1 VISVIQKRSA
11 VIAIFVTLLFCTV
24 SVSAMAQS
32 DIDEHRDCAYCGMD
46 RKAYGYSRMLIQ
58 YEDGSTVG
66 ICSLHCAVRELK
78 KNPGRTVKAILVADR
93 DTRML
98 IDAEQAVWVMG
109 GNKRGVMT
117 ERPKWA
123 FQTRAAADAFIA
135 KYGGTIV
142 SWKEALAAAQ
152 DEVARELR

>member
-1 VISVIQKRSA
+1 MIKKRSV
-11 VIAIFVTLLFCTV
+11 VIAIFVALLCWSVAV
-24 SVSAMAQS
+24 SVTAQS

-58 YEDGSTVG
+58 YADGTTAG

-78 KNPGRTVKAILVADR
+78 ENPGRAVKTILVADR
-93 DTRML
+93 DTRIL
-98 IDAEQAVWVMG
+98 IDAERAVWVMG
-109 GNKRGVMT
+109 GDKRGVMT

-123 FQTRAAADAFIA
+123 FQTRAAAGAFIG